1 MDVTKPLDTDLAA
14 LSERL
19 ESRLDALDRKLD
31 EVVRTR
37 TKSLEWIATLSDHIQ
52 SLDTFREEVRASF
65 EPFLRKLE
73 GIDEV
78 TRILRHAT
86 SDVSR
91 RIERLERET
100 RRLSRAG

>member
-1 MDVTKPLDTDLAA
+1 MDVTNPLDTDLAT
-14 LSERL
+14 LSARI
-19 ESRLDALDRKLD
+19 ESRLDAIDHKLD
-31 EVVRTR
+31 EALRSR
-37 TKSLEWIATLSDHIQ
+37 TKSLEWIATLSDHIA
-52 SLDTFREEVRASF
+52 SLDAFREEVRASF

-91 RIERLERET
+91 RIERLERDSHQ
-100 RRLSRAG
+100 RRAG